1 MDLYLKSF
9 LLGKDGESDGRQD
22 ALAYNIDARLFAIA
36 DGVSNSYHPEIV
48 AQALCEIFV
57 HEDSAILNSWEDYS
71 KEHLLPAI
79 KDIWERKIKEHLDS
93 LTSRLLRHELFNF
106 ETWSIYFLWYLHRR
120 DRKPFTLCYNWR

>member
-79 KDIWERKIKEHLDS
+79 KDI
-93 LTSRLLRHELFNF
+93 
-106 ETWSIYFLWYLHRR
+106 
-120 DRKPFTLCYNWR
+120 